1 VKKFCLVFF
10 EVNKESNMNN
20 LAVIFGTGPL
30 GRATMNELVKRGE
43 HVRMINRSG
52 TLEQAPKNVEIVAAD
67 ASNLESAIQAS
78 HGASVIFNCV
88 GTAYTGQAWETQMP
102 ILWNNILQAAIS
114 SKAKLVIGDNLY
126 VYDQVGTGIHE
137 NLPHSSTT
145 RKGRARIRVVE
156 TMLEAH
162 RSGRA
167 QVTFVRGSDFFG
179 PYAGDQSQLG
189 SRVFPALLAGKAV
202 QLIGNPDMP
211 HTLTFIEDFGR
222 AMVMVADHDQAFG
235 HAWHVPNAPTQTRR
249 EVLEVAARM
258 VDQPL
263 RIQSMNALML
273 RGLGLFVPI
282 LREVSE
288 MMYQSDKP
296 YIVDSS
302 QFIAQFGDIHTPLEV
317 ALEQTIAWFAD
328 RQRNP
333 RGTLQ
338 TV

>member
-1 VKKFCLVFF
+1 
-10 EVNKESNMNN
+10 MNN
-20 LAVIFGTGPL
+20 AVIFGTGPL

-52 TLEQAPKNVEIVAAD
+52 RLEQAPKNVEIIATD

-78 HGASVIFNCV
+78 RGASVIFNCV
-88 GTAYTGQAWETQMP
+88 GTAYTSQAWETQMP
-102 ILWNNILQAAIS
+102 VLWNNILQAATS

-126 VYDQVGTGIHE
+126 VYDQVGTNTPENRIHE
-137 NLPHSSTT
+137 NLPHSSTA

-156 TMLEAH
+156 SMLEAH
-162 RSGRA
+162 RSGLV
-167 QVTFVRGSDFFG
+167 QVTFARGSDFFG
-179 PYAGDQSQLG
+179 PYASDQSQLG
-189 SRVFPALLAGKAV
+189 NRVFPALLAGKAA
-202 QLIGNPDMP
+202 QLIGNPDLP

-222 AMVMVADHDQAFG
+222 AMVMIADHDQAFG
-235 HAWHVPNAPTQTRR
+235 RAWHVPNAPTQTRR

-263 RIQSMNALML
+263 RLQSMNALML

-282 LREVSE
+282 LREVGE
-288 MMYQSDKP
+288 MIYQFDKP

-302 QFIAQFGDIHTPLEV
+302 QFVAQFGDIHTPLEV

-328 RQRNP
+328 RQGNP
-333 RGTLQ
+333 RANLQ

>member
-1 VKKFCLVFF
+1 
-10 EVNKESNMNN
+10 MNN
-20 LAVIFGTGPL
+20 AVIFGTGPL

-43 HVRMINRSG
+43 QVRMINRSG
-52 TLEQAPKNVEIVAAD
+52 TLEGAQKNVEIVAAD

-78 HGASVIFNCV
+78 RGASVIFNCV
-88 GTAYTGQAWETQMP
+88 GTAYTTQAWETQMP

-137 NLPHSSTT
+137 NLPHSSTA

-167 QVTFVRGSDFFG
+167 QVTFARGSDFFG

-189 SRVFPALLAGKAV
+189 NRVFPALLTGKAA
-202 QLIGNPDMP
+202 QLIGNPDLP

-222 AMVMVADHDQAFG
+222 AMVMISDHDQAFG
-235 HAWHVPNAPTQTRR
+235 RAWHVPNAPTKTRR
-249 EVLEVAARM
+249 EVLEVAAKM
-258 VDQPL
+258 VNQPL
-263 RIQSMNALML
+263 RIQSMNALMV

-282 LREVSE
+282 LREVGE
-288 MMYQSDKP
+288 MMYQFDKP
-296 YIVDSS
+296 YTVDSS
-302 QFIAQFGDIHTPLEV
+302 QFVAQFSDIHTPLEV

-333 RGTLQ
+333 RATLR

>member
-1 VKKFCLVFF
+1 
-10 EVNKESNMNN
+10 MNN
-20 LAVIFGTGPL
+20 AVIFGTGPL

-52 TLEQAPKNVEIVAAD
+52 RLERAPKNVEIVAAD

-78 HGASVIFNCV
+78 RGASVIFNCV
-88 GTAYTGQAWETQMP
+88 GTAYTTQAWESQMP
-102 ILWNNILQAAIS
+102 VLWNNILQAATS
-114 SKAKLVIGDNLY
+114 SDAKLVIGDNLY
-126 VYDQVGTGIHE
+126 VYDQVGSGIHE
-137 NLPHSSTT
+137 HLPHSSTA
-145 RKGRARIRVVE
+145 RKGRARIRAVE

-167 QVTFVRGSDFFG
+167 QVAFARGSDFFG

-189 SRVFPALLAGKAV
+189 NRVFPALLAGKAA
-202 QLIGNPDMP
+202 QLIGNPDLP

-222 AMVMVADHDQAFG
+222 AMVMIADHDQAFG
-235 HAWHVPNAPTQTRR
+235 RAWHVPNTPTKTRR
-249 EVLEVAARM
+249 EVLEVAAKM

-263 RIQSMNALML
+263 RIQSMNALMV

-282 LREVSE
+282 LREVGE
-288 MMYQSDKP
+288 MMYQFDKP
-296 YIVDSS
+296 YLVDSS
-302 QFIAQFGDIHTPLEV
+302 QFVAQFGDIHTPLEV

-333 RGTLQ
+333 RAALQ

>member
-1 VKKFCLVFF
+1 
-10 EVNKESNMNN
+10 MNN
-20 LAVIFGTGPL
+20 AVIFGTGPL
-30 GRATMNELVKRGE
+30 GRATMHELVKRGE

>member
-1 VKKFCLVFF
+1 MK
-10 EVNKESNMNN
+10 S

-43 HVRMINRSG
+43 QVRMINRSG
-52 TLEQAPKNVEIVAAD
+52 TLEHVPKHVEIVAAD

-78 HGASVIFNCV
+78 RGASVIFNCV
-88 GTAYTGQAWETQMP
+88 GTAYTSQAWETQMP
-102 ILWNNILQAAIS
+102 VLWNNILQAATS
-114 SKAKLVIGDNLY
+114 SNAKLVIGDNLY

-145 RKGRARIRVVE
+145 RKGRARIRAVE

-167 QVTFVRGSDFFG
+167 QVTFARGSDFFG
-179 PYAGDQSQLG
+179 PYASEQSQLG
-189 SRVFPALLAGKAV
+189 NRVFPALMTGKAA
-202 QLIGNPDMP
+202 QLIGNPDLP

-222 AMVMVADHDQAFG
+222 AMVMLSDHEQAFG
-235 HAWHVPNAPTQTRR
+235 RAWHVPNAPTKTRR
-249 EVLEVAARM
+249 EVLEVAAKM
-258 VDQPL
+258 VNQPL

-282 LREVSE
+282 LREVGE
-288 MMYQSDKP
+288 MMYQFDKP

-302 QFIAQFGDIHTPLEV
+302 QFVEQFSDIHTPLEV

-333 RGTLQ
+333 RATLQ

>member
-1 VKKFCLVFF
+1 MK
-10 EVNKESNMNN
+10 N

-52 TLEQAPKNVEIVAAD
+52 TLEQAPKNVEIIAAD

-78 HGASVIFNCV
+78 RDASAIFNCV

-102 ILWNNILQAAIS
+102 VLWNNILQAATS

-126 VYDQVGTGIHE
+126 VYDQVGSDTCKNGIHE

-145 RKGRARIRVVE
+145 RKGRARIHMVE

-167 QVTFVRGSDFFG
+167 QVTFARGSDFFG
-179 PYAGDQSQLG
+179 PYASDQSQLG
-189 SRVFPALLAGKAV
+189 NRVFPALLTGKAV
-202 QLIGNPDMP
+202 QLVGNPDLP
-211 HTLTFIEDFGR
+211 HTLTFINDFGR
-222 AMVMVADHDQAFG
+222 AMVMLSDHDQAFG
-235 HAWHVPNAPTQTRR
+235 RAWHVPNAPTQTRR